1 MFKGTEEKV
10 KTKLTIE
17 SVVYGNITAA
27 LRSKKIH
34 QNNNKVL
41 NIRI

>member
-1 MFKGTEEKV
+1 MFKGTEENV

-17 SVVYGNITAA
+17 SIVYGNITAA
-27 LRSKKIH
+27 LRSKKVH

-41 NIRI
+41 NIYI